1 MFTFETLTSQ
11 YAKNAK
17 QALGYV
23 QDEKLKKEL
32 VALTDA
38 QVAYA
43 NGIYNS
49 TMDITKT
56 VLEASK
62 IDLSKF
68 GFAAK

>member
-17 QALGYV
+17 QVIGYV
-23 QDEKLKKEL
+23 QDEKLKKEM

-38 QVAYA
+38 QVNFV
-43 NGIYNS
+43 NGLYNS

-56 VLEASK
+56 LTETYGK
-62 IDLSKF
+62 LDLSKF
-68 GFAAK
+68 GIAK

>member
-1 MFTFETLTSQ
+1 MFTFENITSQ

-17 QALGYV
+17 QAIGYV
-23 QDEKLKKEL
+23 QDEKLKKEM

-38 QVAYA
+38 QVAFV
-43 NGIYNS
+43 NGLYNS

-56 VLEASK
+56 LVESYGK

-68 GFAAK
+68 GIAK